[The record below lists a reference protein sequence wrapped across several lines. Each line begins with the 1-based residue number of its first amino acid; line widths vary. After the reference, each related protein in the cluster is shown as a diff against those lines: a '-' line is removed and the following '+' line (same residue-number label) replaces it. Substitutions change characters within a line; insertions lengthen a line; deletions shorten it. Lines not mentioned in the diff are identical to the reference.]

1 MSLICDDSLSE
12 GIDGKDGA
20 TSNRRASIGS
30 TTTATPPAGWVLVW
44 GGMVISVLFTAQ
56 AESSAIATIAQ
67 IVRITVIVLPLFRR
81 RRTRSEARSVLMPF
95 DEAMFNL

>member
-1 MSLICDDSLSE
+1 
-12 GIDGKDGA
+12 
-20 TSNRRASIGS
+20 
-30 TTTATPPAGWVLVW
+30 
-44 GGMVISVLFTAQ
+44 MVISVLFTAQ

-67 IVRITVIVLPLFRR
+67 IVRINVIVLPLFRR